1 MLVVYPTFRER
12 RERNEKGSDEKQR
25 RRNRN
30 IENRVDK
37 KIEGK
42 IARST
47 LKLIKRILIKQ
58 IAESTLNWIY
68 LQIQRSKDF

>member
-12 RERNEKGSDEKQR
+12 REGNEKGSDEKQR